1 MSVHPFND
9 DYDVSSY
16 QNLLLSEEIFETGTN
31 NALNNKVFMRDE
43 SGNLMWSLG
52 CLDMYDKLT
61 NFIRNA
67 IDAKSTIVARFI
79 PCTSRKRYT
88 VQIGYLRFDLT
99 YLVKLKNAVQFL
111 AMMDHVTEKDVL
123 KKVILLLRRLKE
135 KKYSNIQNLDL
146 ENIDMET
153 IDVENIDLSFVQAP
167 LLNEENQYTSTE
179 MDPDVIRYMLDRY
192 GRWNETN
199 NSQKIQFGSNTDN
212 VRQVDHDHSY
222 TFRAKEPTL
231 NSINTV
237 DQQRTYTL
245 ISLFLSI
252 SRFL

>member
-9 DYDVSSY
+9 DYDVTSY
-16 QNLLLSEEIFETGTN
+16 QDLLLSEEIFENGTN

-52 CLDMYDKLT
+52 CPDMYDKLT
-61 NFIRNA
+61 HFIRSA
-67 IDAKSTIVARFI
+67 IDTKSTIVARFI

-88 VQIGYLRFDLT
+88 VQIGYLRVDLT
-99 YLVKLKNAVQFL
+99 YLVKLKNAVQL
-111 AMMDHVTEKDVL
+111 IATKEDVSEKDVL
-123 KKVILLLRRLKE
+123 RKVILALRRSKE
-135 KKYSNIQNLDL
+135 KKYSNMQNLDMENTDT
-146 ENIDMET
+146 ENIDMEN
-153 IDVENIDLSFVQAP
+153 IDVSFAQDV
-167 LLNEENQYTSTE
+167 LNEASHYTSTE
-179 MDPDVIRYMLDRY
+179 TDFDVIRDMLERKWAND
-192 GRWNETN
+192 N
-199 NSQKIQFGSNTDN
+199 NREKMQSNIDN
-212 VRQVDHDHSY
+212 VRHVNHDHSY